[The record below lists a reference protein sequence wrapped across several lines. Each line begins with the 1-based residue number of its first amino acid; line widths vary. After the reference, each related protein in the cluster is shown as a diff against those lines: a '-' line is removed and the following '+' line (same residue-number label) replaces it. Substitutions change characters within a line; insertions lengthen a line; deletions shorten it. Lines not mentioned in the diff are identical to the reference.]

1 MTKQYLNKEIKTKS
15 TSTDEKGNKVV
26 SAEILGSLQ
35 LQIHDLFFV
44 EWGDRINAEIA
55 TDFET
60 I

>member
-1 MTKQYLNKEIKTKS
+1 MEMKNHTMTKQYLNKEIKIKS

-44 EWGDRINAEIA
+44 E
-55 TDFET
+55 
-60 I
+60 